1 MPLFEKPLFEKPLF
15 EKPLFETLKAPP
27 DTPR

>member
-1 MPLFEKPLFEKPLF
+1 MPLFEKPLFEKPLV